1 MRREV
6 KIKTYYKS
14 YEIKKSQLWCK
25 NRIMIESLVIRYK
38 YRNYDK
44 KSGNKKYTMS
54 QNEYKR
60 HESIMMKLSIM
71 SKIMA

>member
-1 MRREV
+1 
-6 KIKTYYKS
+6 
-14 YEIKKSQLWCK
+14 
-25 NRIMIESLVIRYK
+25 MIESLVIRYK

-71 SKIMA
+71 SKIMT